1 MKLSFNLSLKM
12 PAMESTIPAS
22 GRTFSVHQA
31 AASGFLFKDP
41 GSAITHLIG
50 MLAALFAAPP
60 LLMKAAQNPDRICLI
75 SMAIFI
81 GTMILLYAASTTYH
95 SLDLSP

>member
-1 MKLSFNLSLKM
+1 
-12 PAMESTIPAS
+12 MESTIPAS

-31 AASGFLFKDP
+31 AASGFHFKDP

-50 MLAALFAAPP
+50 MLATLFAAPP

-95 SLDLSP
+95 SLDLSPRINKILKKII